1 MAHQFPVAVRWD
13 GSTAGGYRAYSRTH
27 VSAADGIP
35 DLTVSA
41 DRHFRG
47 DPAFHN
53 PEQLLVIAAA
63 SCQLLS
69 FLALA
74 ANSGIDV
81 LDYCDDAVGTMTPS
95 RGPMSVER
103 IELRPRITVATG
115 PDGDTDTAAVLALVE
130 QAHRECFI
138 ANSLRS
144 EIVIVPSV
152 TISSATVSS
161 GTVPRGGVS

>member
-1 MAHQFPVAVRWD
+1 MAHEFPVAVRWD

-27 VSAADGIP
+27 LSAAEGIP
-35 DLTVSA
+35 DLQVSA

-53 PEQLLVIAAA
+53 PEQLLVIAAS

-74 ANSGIDV
+74 ANRGIDV
-81 LDYCDDAVGTMTPS
+81 LAYSDDAVGTMTPS
-95 RGPMSVER
+95 RGPMSIER
-103 IELRPRITVATG
+103 IVLRPQITVATYTVG
-115 PDGDTDTAAVLALVE
+115 EGGSRVEPAAVLALVE
-130 QAHRECFI
+130 QAHAECFI

-144 EIVIVPSV
+144 QIEIVPHL
-152 TISSATVSS
+152 TIGGPEPTAVS
-161 GTVPRGGVS
+161 